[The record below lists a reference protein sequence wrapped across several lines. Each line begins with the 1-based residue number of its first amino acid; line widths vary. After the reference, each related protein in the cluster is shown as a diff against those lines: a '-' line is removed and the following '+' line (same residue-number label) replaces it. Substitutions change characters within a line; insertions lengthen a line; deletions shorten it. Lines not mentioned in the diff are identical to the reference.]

1 MSGSNGSFEPLPG
14 FFICAKVW
22 QSPAMGKSVK
32 ILLIEDSPEYRD
44 VIGLAFDRDENFEL
58 IHTTGTA
65 ERALNL
71 LEQSQVIPDLILLDL
86 NLPGM
91 NGVEAVASLRAMVP
105 GVKIL
110 VLTQSDRED
119 DVLQAIMAGA
129 SGYLLKSSGIQQ
141 IKEGINMV
149 IEGGAPLDARVAQ
162 HILSSLRG
170 KKVAY
175 ADELG
180 ISSREYDVLHLMAE
194 GLVKKEIAAR
204 LSISPFTVHNHV
216 RHIYEKLHVQNAP
229 AAVSQAYLMGLLPLK
244 KGKSHT

>member
-1 MSGSNGSFEPLPG
+1 MDEP
-14 FFICAKVW
+14 
-22 QSPAMGKSVK
+22 VK

-44 VIGLAFDRDENFEL
+44 VIGMAFDRDKNFEL

-71 LEQSQVIPDLILLDL
+71 LEQAQSRDIPDLILLDL

-91 NGVEAVASLRAMVP
+91 NGVEAVANLRAIVP

-110 VLTQSDRED
+110 VLTQSDREE
-119 DVLQAIMAGA
+119 DVLRAITAGA

-141 IKEGINMV
+141 IKEGITMV
-149 IEGGAPLDARVAQ
+149 MDGGAPLDARVAQ
-162 HILSSLRG
+162 HILNSIRG
-170 KKVAY
+170 NKAAN

-180 ISSREYDVLHLMAE
+180 ISPREYDVLNLMAE

-216 RHIYEKLHVQNAP
+216 RHIYDKLHVQNAP
-229 AAVSQAYLMGLLPLK
+229 AAVSQAYLLGLLPLK
-244 KGKSHT
+244 KRKSRS